1 MQARP
6 DPELSQLLAQA
17 DHAGFHRLA
26 VVETGAVFDV
36 HTVGGGVLGDDQQ
49 LLHARVGQAF
59 GFCQHLANRTAHQI
73 ATHRR
78 DDAEGTAVVA
88 AFGNFQVGVVARR
101 QLHALFR
108 HQAQERVVLWFGDVV
123 MNMFQHLLVAVRA
136 CDLKH
141 FRVHFADLIHL
152 RAQAAGDNHFAVF
165 RQGFTNGFQ

>member
-1 MQARP
+1 M
-6 DPELSQLLAQA
+6 
-17 DHAGFHRLA
+17 
-26 VVETGAVFDV
+26 
-36 HTVGGGVLGDDQQ
+36 
-49 LLHARVGQAF
+49 
-59 GFCQHLANRTAHQI
+59 
-73 ATHRR
+73 
-78 DDAEGTAVVA
+78 VA